1 VCNCATIANTQLI
14 LAKEN
19 TVPLDD
25 RYADRNTIETTLTA
39 SRALLGVVAR
49 SVSTALDSVTLPQFR
64 VLIVLSS
71 IGPIRMGLLAEHLHA
86 VPSTFSRSVDRMESG
101 GWVERIDS
109 PDSRREV
116 IIRLTALGR
125 ALVDEVTDL
134 RRQEI
139 ASILSRMTEAERT
152 ALQSA
157 LSAFT
162 EAAGEPTAEELL
174 VLGL

>member
-1 VCNCATIANTQLI
+1 MTT
-14 LAKEN
+14 
-19 TVPLDD
+19 LDD
-25 RYADRNTIETTLTA
+25 GYADRNSVETTLTA

-71 IGPIRMGLLAEHLHA
+71 SGPMRMGLLAERMHA
-86 VPSTFSRSVDRMESG
+86 VASTFSRSIDRMVHG

-116 IIRLTALGR
+116 IIRLTSLGR
-125 ALVDEVTDL
+125 ALVDEVTE
-134 RRQEI
+134 RRRHEI
-139 ASILSRMTEAERT
+139 AEILSRMSQDERT
-152 ALQSA
+152 VLQGALVSF
-157 LSAFT
+157 S
-162 EAAGEPTAEELL
+162 EAAGEASAEELL